1 MSKKEI
7 TYSSMQRWIEKK
19 TAAGTVPEDLKAAV
33 ASYEAV
39 KNDLKELAARVAV
52 KRDARKAAREAL
64 DAAFR
69 QARAAVKKAE
79 AEAEKAAKA
88 AKKAESRK

>member
-7 TYSSMQRWIEKK
+7 TYSSMRRWVEKRT
-19 TAAGTVPEDLKAAV
+19 TAGAVPEDLKAAI

-39 KNDLKELAARVAV
+39 KNDLKELAARVAE

-79 AEAEKAAKA
+79 AEAEKAAK
-88 AKKAESRK
+88 KAESRK